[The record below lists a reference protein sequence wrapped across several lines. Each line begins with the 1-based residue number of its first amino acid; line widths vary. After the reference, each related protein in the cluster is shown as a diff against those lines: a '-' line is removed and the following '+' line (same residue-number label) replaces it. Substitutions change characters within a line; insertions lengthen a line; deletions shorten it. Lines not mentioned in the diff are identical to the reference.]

1 MTRLIFEIIFVVF
14 IVVAGFIRRP
24 FEKRNKANAINIDKK
39 DNEEKWLLGFVFL
52 GMTILPLVYIL
63 SPWLDFANYSLPL
76 YMNILGVVLLIPTAV
91 LFYRSH
97 KDLGRN
103 WSVSLE
109 IRDEHNLVTNG
120 VYQYVRHPMYTAI
133 WLWVICQALL
143 LQNYIAGFSGILCF
157 GLLYFIRVGK
167 EEQMMENQFGEQ
179 YELYKQKTKRLIP
192 NLF

>member
-1 MTRLIFEIIFVVF
+1 MTRLVFEITFIVF

-24 FEKRNKANAINIDKK
+24 FEKQNKKNTIDVDKK
-39 DNEEKWLLGFVFL
+39 DAEEKWLLGFVLL
-52 GMTILPLVYIL
+52 GMSLIPMVYVL

-76 YMNILGVVLLIPTAV
+76 PINILGAILLIPTAF

-97 KDLGRN
+97 KDLGKN

-109 IRDEHNLVTNG
+109 IREEHSLVTKG
-120 VYQYVRHPMYTAI
+120 VYKYVRHPMYTAI
-133 WLWVICQALL
+133 WLWVICQTLL

-167 EEQMMENQFGEQ
+167 EERMMESQFGEQ
-179 YELYKQKTKRLIP
+179 YKLYKQKTKRLIP
-192 NLF
+192 KLF